1 MDYLIHMQ
9 RICEG
14 DIIKPVSAVDHIGN
28 AIKLGVRGFVRICIE
43 ICARGC
49 FVTTLVSYHHQVL
62 GTIEFL

>member
-28 AIKLGVRGFVRICIE
+28 AIKLTVR
-43 ICARGC
+43 
-49 FVTTLVSYHHQVL
+49 
-62 GTIEFL
+62 